1 MDKEIEYRKSKNPFW
16 ITSIK
21 GKYLETYS
29 HLEEQIEN
37 VPSTI
42 KARFG
47 GLGLWEERHDP
58 CVPVS
63 RSMCPE
69 SA

>member
-1 MDKEIEYRKSKNPFW
+1 MDKETEYRKSKNPFW

-47 GLGLWEERHDP
+47 GLGL
-58 CVPVS
+58 
-63 RSMCPE
+63 
-69 SA
+69 